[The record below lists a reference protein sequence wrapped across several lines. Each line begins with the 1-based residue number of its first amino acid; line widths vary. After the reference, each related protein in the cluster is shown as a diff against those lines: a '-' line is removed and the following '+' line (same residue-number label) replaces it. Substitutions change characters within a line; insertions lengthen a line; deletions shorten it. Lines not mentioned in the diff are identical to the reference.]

1 MKRVLGQD
9 SALSSPTPHAGWR
22 EKLLRAL
29 PWAGL
34 VVLSAGSAIGQYP
47 LLYKLGNHALCYADG
62 AGFLEALS
70 DPLPG
75 GVLHF
80 VASFFAICWSVPI
93 LGVCAWLALGVGV
106 TLLARKW
113 AKLPW
118 LSSFLP
124 LAICVWQVAYCGF
137 SAYIFENAAFPQE
150 TLLCWGVV
158 VFLMGVARRWG
169 GWSLLGL
176 ALFPFA
182 GMPAILGVAL
192 GACCG
197 RGGVASRAV
206 RLVACAGVVAAWQ
219 RFTPADPAW
228 GTLLLSRLPFLV
240 EEGALKWNA
249 MCALVP
255 VGLLGGALLAEK
267 CRAFGKAQAKCVW
280 GAGALVVA
288 SYGVCLFLGADPVHP
303 LYDVL
308 ACERALA
315 RNDMARILRVPED
328 RVVRHRMLAA
338 YRIHALWREGR
349 LAEELFDTP
358 WAISHMTSTIDTMKL
373 GGYNLLYAYGI
384 VQLARRWCYESVV
397 PRGWDAGKYSL
408 MARIAIVMREDKLA
422 RRYAR
427 QLARIPFHRKEA
439 QKLLDVI
446 AQRTA
451 PDAELVRVGTLYA
464 RLCADPACPTFEGT
478 KRLEEGIYNR
488 YAVLQG
494 GDRQMVEL
502 YLCASLLRKETLPFL
517 ENFSVICQVWDKRP
531 LPRVFQQA
539 LLSAAASVP
548 PEQQPHL
555 TSDLFSPGMVE
566 AFQGFRV
573 QAERLSKEKGD
584 IEKLMRPY
592 RRSYWFYALF
602 VQ

>member
-1 MKRVLGQD
+1 MLG
-9 SALSSPTPHAGWR
+9 
-22 EKLLRAL
+22 
-29 PWAGL
+29 
-34 VVLSAGSAIGQYP
+34 AGSAIGQYP
-47 LLYKLGNHALCYADG
+47 LLYKLGNRALCYADG
-62 AGFLEALS
+62 AGFFEALAS
-70 DPLPG
+70 PLPG

-80 VASFFAICWSVPI
+80 VASFLAVCWSVPL
-93 LGVCAWLALGVGV
+93 LGACAWFALGVGV
-106 TLLARKW
+106 TLLARHW
-113 AKLPW
+113 ARLPW
-118 LSSFLP
+118 VVAFLP
-124 LAICVWQVAYCGF
+124 FAVCVWQVAYCGF

-150 TLLCWGVV
+150 TLLSWGVV
-158 VFLMGVARRWG
+158 AFLLGVARRWG
-169 GWSLLGL
+169 GWSILGL

-197 RGGVASRAV
+197 RGGAVSRAV
-206 RLVACAGVVAAWQ
+206 RLVACAVALVAWQ
-219 RFTPADPAW
+219 RLTPADPAW
-228 GTLLLSRLPFLV
+228 GSLLLSRLPFLV
-240 EEGALKWNA
+240 EDGALKWNA
-249 MCALVP
+249 MCAVVP
-255 VGLLGGALLAEK
+255 AGLLAGAVLAEK
-267 CRAFGKAQAKCVW
+267 CKKFGEAHRWLVR
-280 GAGALVVA
+280 GAVAGVVA

-315 RNDMARILRVPED
+315 RNDMARILRVPEE

-358 WAISHMTSTIDTMKL
+358 WQISHMASTIDTMKL
-373 GGYNLLYAYGI
+373 GGDRLLYAYGI
-384 VQLARRWCYESVV
+384 AQLARRWCYESVITQ
-397 PRGWDAGKYSL
+397 GWDAGKYRL
-408 MARIAIVMREDKLA
+408 MARIAIIMSEKPLA
-422 RRYAR
+422 TRYAR
-427 QLARIPFHRKEA
+427 QLGRIPFHKQEA
-439 QKLLDVI
+439 EELLSVI
-446 AQRTA
+446 AGRTQ
-451 PDAELVRVGTLYA
+451 PDAELMRVGTLYA

-494 GDRQMVEL
+494 GDQKMVEL

-517 ENFSVICQVWDKRP
+517 ENFAVICQVWDKRP

-548 PEQQPHL
+548 QEQQPHL
-555 TSDLFSPGMVE
+555 TSDLFSPGMIE
-566 AFQGFRV
+566 AFQGFRAQV
-573 QAERLSKEKGD
+573 ERLRKENGD
-584 IEKLMRPY
+584 IEKLMRPW